1 MTETSENFLSQID
14 AQSKVEALFHE
25 VSLRRQQREEVSR
38 AESLARARN
47 AHQESKKTT
56 LKSDVKKT
64 SMFVNKLRSMNTEGL
79 SQCIR
84 DVETLNLTLYI
95 SEIVMAILEMSFKPT
110 DVPLI
115 IRLIVALHKRY
126 EDFAPLLLEKLK
138 TATLSPPSTTEDK
151 DTALKKRRI
160 QIRLMLELYEAG
172 VFLEETYFG
181 TLLRQL
187 LGKSKQEYVSNN
199 HDIL

>member
-1 MTETSENFLSQID
+1 MAELPEEFLSQID
-14 AQSKVEALFHE
+14 AQSKVEAIIHE
-25 VSLRRQQREEVSR
+25 ISMKCQQREEITKSDR
-38 AESLARARN
+38 LAFARN

-95 SEIVMAILEMSFKPT
+95 SEIVTAILEISFKPA
-110 DVPLI
+110 DVPLV

-126 EDFAPLLLEKLK
+126 EDFAPMLLDKLK
-138 TATLSPPSTTEDK
+138 SSTLSPPSTSEDK

-160 QIRLMLELYEAG
+160 QIRLLLELFEAG
-172 VFLEETYFG
+172 VFLEEAYFG
-181 TLLRQL
+181 SLLRQL
-187 LGKSKQEYVSNN
+187 LGKSKNE
-199 HDIL
+199 